1 MARSFNYFVGLRY
14 MSAKKQ
20 GFLSLISFIS
30 VAGIALGVTALIVVI
45 SVMNGFHEDIR
56 DKIIGTN
63 AHVVAASYS
72 KDGIKDYSKKISEIE
87 KIQYVVDAAP
97 YFMGQVMLKYGD
109 KVEGIVLWGIEPVS
123 MSKVNKLAENM
134 IKGEV
139 DSIMKGLKD
148 GRRGIIIGKELSK
161 ALNVDVND
169 ELVLISPVFRQTP
182 AGLMPRMFNMKIVG
196 IFEAGMYDYD
206 STFAYVSIKNA
217 QELFDRD
224 DVITGIAI
232 KADKIEN
239 AAFVAAE
246 IHRKYKDL
254 WARDWMNMNKNLFSA
269 LQIEKIVMFIILILI
284 VLVAAF
290 NIASTL
296 IMIVMRKTKD
306 IGILKSMGAT
316 GGDIM
321 NIFIIQGVSTGVI
334 GAAVGFVAGIA
345 LCLYLQAYPISMPGG
360 GSIYYIDKL
369 AVSIKMAE
377 VIIIPFAAVLISFLA
392 TLYPSYHASRL
403 DPVEAIR
410 YE

>member
-1 MARSFNYFVGLRY
+1 